1 MIPQF
6 ICPPRT
12 RSSVLFET
20 CASYIEAAYDIP
32 TLDEHTELFLHT
44 SRNATYVDAKTGTV
58 HDMELMPIIK
68 NNELSIHYIWPH
80 VYGSPKEATQGKFQT
95 LANLKSMGQ
104 EYFIKGTLQVV
115 EADVRFLEFWADR
128 KFIFTLRENLV
139 ELAASWL
146 FARHSRIF
154 HMRPN
159 NVQNY
164 HEALQAGMT
173 VEKEIID
180 QLWMLFE
187 LLEKIQKAINYVRKK
202 GWANQVVYYE
212 DLDTQMAIDRTVT
225 EILGTEDWM
234 KVRPEKK
241 LLPIKVAKNYSTLI
255 TNYDQIENEVN
266 KLKRKY
272 SLESFLRA

>member
-1 MIPQF
+1 
-6 ICPPRT
+6 
-12 RSSVLFET
+12 
-20 CASYIEAAYDIP
+20 
-32 TLDEHTELFLHT
+32 
-44 SRNATYVDAKTGTV
+44 
-58 HDMELMPIIK
+58 
-68 NNELSIHYIWPH
+68 
-80 VYGSPKEATQGKFQT
+80 
-95 LANLKSMGQ
+95 
-104 EYFIKGTLQVV
+104 
-115 EADVRFLEFWADR
+115 
-128 KFIFTLRENLV
+128 
-139 ELAASWL
+139 
-146 FARHSRIF
+146 
-154 HMRPN
+154 MRPN

-173 VEKEIID
+173 VDKEIID

-234 KVRPEKK
+234 KVRPEQK

>member
-1 MIPQF
+1 
-6 ICPPRT
+6 
-12 RSSVLFET
+12 
-20 CASYIEAAYDIP
+20 
-32 TLDEHTELFLHT
+32 
-44 SRNATYVDAKTGTV
+44 
-58 HDMELMPIIK
+58 
-68 NNELSIHYIWPH
+68 
-80 VYGSPKEATQGKFQT
+80 
-95 LANLKSMGQ
+95 
-104 EYFIKGTLQVV
+104 
-115 EADVRFLEFWADR
+115 
-128 KFIFTLRENLV
+128 
-139 ELAASWL
+139 
-146 FARHSRIF
+146 
-154 HMRPN
+154 MRPN